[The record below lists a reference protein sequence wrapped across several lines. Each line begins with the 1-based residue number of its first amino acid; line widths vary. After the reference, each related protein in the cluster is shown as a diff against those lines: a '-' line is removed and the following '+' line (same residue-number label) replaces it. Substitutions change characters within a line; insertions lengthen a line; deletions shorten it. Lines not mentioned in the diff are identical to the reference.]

1 MRRSLSLSLCISFL
15 AFAIASEAIADPSSS
30 EVRTAMRKAAD
41 FMANTV
47 SYRGGYLFN
56 YSADLS
62 EKYGEVPA
70 RPTQI
75 WVQDATP
82 QIGELFL
89 EAWKL
94 TGDGVYL
101 DYARRAADALIY
113 GQHPLGGWHY
123 FIDFDMPGLA
133 EWYETSA
140 SQYKW
145 GYEEYRHYYGNC
157 TYDDNTTQGATLFLL
172 RYYMATLDAAYRE
185 PVERALDFIL
195 MSQYPNGAWP
205 QRYPLRYEFAH
216 DGLPDYTSLYT
227 MNDNSMRD
235 IIRVLVEAWEQL
247 GNEEYLKAAKRGMD
261 FMILAQGP
269 SDQAGWAEQYDMDMR
284 PVWART
290 HEIAS
295 YMPRQSVQVMEQLMA
310 FYLITGDRRYLSPIP
325 AGIGWLES
333 SAYGTNEDGLYQ
345 MARYYEPGTNKP
357 LYQHKTDRVN
367 EDGYGIYL
375 WDNDGSTVSG
385 GWNYTLVDID
395 GLRRKYEDISSLTPE
410 EARSRYERAK
420 TTHTS
425 CPEVDPKAVEELID
439 ALDNRGAWVEDISV
453 HDSNLAMIQDR
464 PNKTIRGISTG
475 RFRSHMRLL
484 MGYLR
489 ML

>member
-1 MRRSLSLSLCISFL
+1 MAFL
-15 AFAIASEAIADPSSS
+15 ALVVVNGAIADPSTDD
-30 EVRTAMRKAAD
+30 VRAAMREASD

-47 SYRGGYLFN
+47 ALHGGYLFN

-62 EKYGEVPA
+62 EKYGEIPA

-89 EAWKL
+89 DAWSF
-94 TGDGVYL
+94 TGDSAYL

-123 FIDFDMPGLA
+123 FIDFDMPGLD
-133 EWYETSA
+133 EWYEKKA
-140 SQYKW
+140 SRYKW

-157 TYDDNTTQGATLFLL
+157 TYDDNTTQGATRFLL

-185 PVERALDFIL
+185 PLERALNFIL
-195 MSQYPNGAWP
+195 ISQYPNGAWP
-205 QRYPLRYEFAH
+205 QRYPLRYEFVH

-235 IIRVLVEAWEQL
+235 IIRVLVEAWEKL

-269 SDQAGWAEQYDMDMR
+269 QDQAGWAEQYDMNMR
-284 PVWART
+284 PAWART

-295 YMPRQSVQVMEQLMA
+295 YMPRQSVQVMEQLMT
-310 FYLITGDRRYLSPIP
+310 FYLLTGDRRYLSPIP
-325 AGIGWLES
+325 AGINWLKS
-333 SAYGTNEDGLYQ
+333 SSYGTNDDGLYQ
-345 MARYYEPGTNKP
+345 MARYYEPGTNNP
-357 LYQHKTDRVN
+357 LYQHKTDKVN
-367 EDGYGIYL
+367 EEGYGLYL

-395 GLRRKYEDISSLTPE
+395 GLSRQYENISTLTPE
-410 EARSRYERAK
+410 EARSRYTRMKNAPP
-420 TTHTS
+420 S
-425 CPEVDPKAVEELID
+425 RPDIDPEAVEKLIE
-439 ALDNRGAWVEDISV
+439 ALDGRGAWIEDISV
-453 HDSNLAMIQDR
+453 HDSTLVMLQDR
-464 PNKTIRGISTG
+464 PNKTIKGISTR

-484 MGYLR
+484 LNYLR
-489 ML
+489 MKEGSR